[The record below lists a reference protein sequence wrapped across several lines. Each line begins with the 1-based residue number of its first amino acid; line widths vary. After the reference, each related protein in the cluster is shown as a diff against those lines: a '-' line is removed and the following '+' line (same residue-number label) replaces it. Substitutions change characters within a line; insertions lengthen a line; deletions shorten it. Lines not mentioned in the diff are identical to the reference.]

1 MMRFGRRL
9 RHSNAQEVEMKA
21 IKIDEPWKVAC
32 VDAEKPEPKEGE
44 ALIRIVTAGIC
55 GSDIGAFRGT
65 NGLVSYPRVIG
76 HELAGVVEAIPE
88 NNKNG
93 IKVGDRVV
101 VDPYIYC
108 KNCYPCKIGRT
119 NCCTSLHVLG
129 VHVDGGMAEY
139 FTHPADLLIK
149 VPEGMTWEE
158 AAMAEPLTIS
168 LHGIHRGGFKAG
180 EYCAIIGA
188 GPIGLVAGMIAQAYG
203 GHAILLDL
211 VQERLDFAK
220 SIGIE
225 YVINSGKE
233 DAAARIA
240 EITGGDMAQLVME
253 CSGANAA
260 IRNTLDFV
268 SNAGRIT
275 FTGWPKK
282 ETSIPTDMI
291 TKKEVDI
298 RGARTSAGEFEEA
311 LDLIDTKKVDM
322 NKILTKVVSIEEAPE
337 TIIDIEKNP
346 GNYMKV
352 VVRVADDPN
361 PAK

>member
-1 MMRFGRRL
+1 
-9 RHSNAQEVEMKA
+9 MKA
-21 IKIDEPWKVAC
+21 IKINEPWNVAC
-32 VDAEKPEPKEGE
+32 VEIGKPVPKEGE

-65 NGLVSYPRVIG
+65 NGLVTYPRVIG
-76 HELAGVVEAIPE
+76 HELAGVVESIPE
-88 NNKNG
+88 NNRNG

-108 KNCYPCKIGRT
+108 GHCYPCRIGRT
-119 NCCTSLHVLG
+119 NCCTDLKVLG

-139 FTHPADLLIK
+139 FTHPADLLTKI
-149 VPEGMTWEE
+149 PEGMTWEE

-168 LHGIHRGGFKAG
+168 LHGIHRGGFKEG

-225 YVINSGKE
+225 YVINSGTE

-240 EITGGDMAQLVME
+240 EITKGEMAQQVME

-260 IRNTLDFV
+260 IRNSLDYV

-282 ETSIPTDMI
+282 ETSIPTDLI
-291 TKKEVDI
+291 TKKETDI
-298 RGARTSAGEFEEA
+298 RGARTSAGEFAEA
-311 LDLIDTKKVDM
+311 LDLIYTKKVDM

-337 TIIDIEKNP
+337 TIVDIEKNP

-352 VVRVADDPN
+352 VVRIADDPN
-361 PAK
+361 PER